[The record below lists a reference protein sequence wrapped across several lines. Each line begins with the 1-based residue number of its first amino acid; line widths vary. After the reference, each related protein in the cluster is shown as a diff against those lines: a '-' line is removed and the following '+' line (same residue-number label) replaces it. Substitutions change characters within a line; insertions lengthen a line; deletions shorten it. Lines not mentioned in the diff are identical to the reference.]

1 MQKEVTEKAATSPS
15 GIRIRKLVSAS
26 LNLEGVNFS
35 EALRQALT
43 PSLDESQHINEGINS
58 FGRDLK

>member
-1 MQKEVTEKAATSPS
+1 MQKEVTEKEATSPS
-15 GIRIRKLVSAS
+15 RIRIRKLVSAS

-43 PSLDESQHINEGINS
+43 PGLDKSKHVNDGIQS
-58 FGRDLK
+58 FGQDLK